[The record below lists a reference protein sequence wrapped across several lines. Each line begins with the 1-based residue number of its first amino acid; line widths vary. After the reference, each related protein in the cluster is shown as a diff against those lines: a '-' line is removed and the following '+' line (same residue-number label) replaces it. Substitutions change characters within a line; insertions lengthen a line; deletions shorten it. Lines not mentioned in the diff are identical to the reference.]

1 MALPLINKICF
12 ELHSLFT
19 VVFILSF
26 IQQGNTSE
34 ISSEEALKSQINLLV
49 QAGDV
54 MAINRIINQNTTLE
68 AEFVLNVL
76 IGNIV
81 IAQQKNDQEAL
92 AYTYLT
98 VGNFW
103 FLQGNKVKAYENY
116 LQSEQISRSHKLPI
130 ITGLSIMNRSSLI
143 SENETKTNLLKDAI
157 IIFKE
162 ENDLLNLA
170 KAHLNIGNAYAS
182 IVLDDTTTRNRQ
194 SPFSNIEKNK
204 LDSDASFFRDTA
216 FYHYQIAESINDSL
230 KHDEI
235 FASLNIRFGEW
246 YKFEKDYP
254 TSEHYFTQAA
264 GYFERAGL
272 LKGLVYAN
280 LQISEIKILT
290 GNYQQALSLL
300 EKIEETSLNYSY
312 NDYLV
317 ETYQLFVKTF
327 NEIGDFRK
335 AFQYQEFLTES
346 IVKNNELKSNDKI
359 HALNLEYTLLEQ
371 KKLIEAFNQK
381 KKFNRIMIFL
391 VSFSAVSLLLA
402 ADLALKN
409 KRRKIETYQKSI
421 LEKEKIYQI
430 QQSLLESRIKNQQ
443 LQKKLLQEKV
453 RIRSENLIMV
463 ANQMQKIEN
472 FLETFTGEIK
482 SLSEPKEGLKTIEEV
497 ISLKLPLVRIIQEQ
511 NNLKEIGILSD
522 QTNQDFFFFLESH
535 YKNITKEDKKLISYL
550 ILDMSSKEIGNFL
563 NISTDSVHKKRYR
576 LRKKLNIPRDKS
588 FLDFYKESLSIS

>member
-170 KAHLNIGNAYAS
+170 KAHLNIGNSYAT
-182 IVLDDTTTRNRQ
+182 IVLDDTTTRNR
-194 SPFSNIEKNK
+194 
-204 LDSDASFFRDTA
+204 
-216 FYHYQIAESINDSL
+216 
-230 KHDEI
+230 
-235 FASLNIRFGEW
+235 
-246 YKFEKDYP
+246 P
-254 TSEHYFTQAA
+254 T
-264 GYFERAGL
+264 
-272 LKGLVYAN
+272 
-280 LQISEIKILT
+280 
-290 GNYQQALSLL
+290 
-300 EKIEETSLNYSY
+300 
-312 NDYLV
+312 
-317 ETYQLFVKTF
+317 
-327 NEIGDFRK
+327 
-335 AFQYQEFLTES
+335 
-346 IVKNNELKSNDKI
+346 
-359 HALNLEYTLLEQ
+359 
-371 KKLIEAFNQK
+371 
-381 KKFNRIMIFL
+381 
-391 VSFSAVSLLLA
+391 
-402 ADLALKN
+402 
-409 KRRKIETYQKSI
+409 
-421 LEKEKIYQI
+421 
-430 QQSLLESRIKNQQ
+430 
-443 LQKKLLQEKV
+443 
-453 RIRSENLIMV
+453 
-463 ANQMQKIEN
+463 
-472 FLETFTGEIK
+472 
-482 SLSEPKEGLKTIEEV
+482 P
-497 ISLKLPLVRIIQEQ
+497 
-511 NNLKEIGILSD
+511 
-522 QTNQDFFFFLESH
+522 
-535 YKNITKEDKKLISYL
+535 
-550 ILDMSSKEIGNFL
+550 
-563 NISTDSVHKKRYR
+563 
-576 LRKKLNIPRDKS
+576 
-588 FLDFYKESLSIS
+588 